1 MILQQHVQQ
10 YPVIVRRSLHSDV
23 RVMAPGRT
31 KQEAIAQMLK
41 NSREY
46 GYYDC
51 TDVEPAP
58 EPGSNKDSR

>member
-1 MILQQHVQQ
+1 MILQHVQQ

-31 KQEAIAQMLK
+31 KKDAVAQMLK
-41 NSREY
+41 NCKQY

-58 EPGSNKDSR
+58 NSGTGRR